1 MTDVVLVGCT
11 KTKREYPAE
20 ARDLYDESPLFR
32 KRRCVARLRGDWW
45 GILSAEH
52 GLVRPENWLEPYD
65 TYIGNVDSEGWAE
78 KVLDVLLDDLA
89 RHDDPS
95 VRIFAGKKYV
105 DPLVPDLEA
114 EGYEVLDPLRGLM
127 PGQRMSKLDDMAEET
142 EQSTLVQT
150 DGGRNSRSVDTGGER
165 NAE

>member
-11 KTKREYPAE
+11 KTKRDYSAE

-32 KRRCVARLRGDWW
+32 KRRRVARIRGDWW

-52 GLVRPENWLEPYD
+52 GLVRPENWLDPYD
-65 TYIGNVDSEGWAE
+65 TYIGNVDSEAWGE

-95 VRIFAGKKYV
+95 VTIFAGKKYV
-105 DPLVPDLEA
+105 DPLVPGLEA
-114 EGYEVLDPLRGLM
+114 EGYEVLDPLCGLI

-142 EQSTLVQT
+142 EQATLVAAT
-150 DGGRNSRSVDTGGER
+150 DGGNTHGVEPGSDRDV
-165 NAE
+165 